1 MRQSRPNSYP
11 VYQAPHQGISG
22 LLPSTSLGIKEGVE
36 TSRNYR
42 RRDDGLFAKGVR
54 HYNMV
59 ARHVSSPAVTLT
71 PSIDG
76 ELREALC
83 LACGDDALNVH
94 EGIPSLT
101 KGTSFHVSRSADLF
115 LGGSAQTLAPGTYTA
130 GDTVVDTEKGRV
142 FLEFVGEKGTV
153 VGLIGLF
160 MPGHLP
166 TCFDWR
172 VLHAGRCESRRG
184 SS

>member
-11 VYQAPHQGISG
+11 VYQAPHQHISG
-22 LLPSTSLGIKEGVE
+22 LLPPARLEIKQGVE
-36 TSRNYR
+36 TSRNHQR
-42 RRDDGLFAKGVR
+42 SNDGLFANRVR
-54 HYNMV
+54 HYDMV

-71 PSIDG
+71 PRIDA

-101 KGTSFHVSRSADLF
+101 KGTSFQVSRPADLF
-115 LGGSAQTLAPGTYTA
+115 LEGSAQTLAPGTYTA
-130 GDTVVDTEKGRV
+130 GDTVVDKEKGRV
-142 FLEFVGEKGTV
+142 FLEFVGERGTV

-160 MPGHLP
+160 MPGRLP
-166 TCFDWR
+166 TCIDWR
-172 VLHAGRCESRRG
+172 VLQAGK
-184 SS
+184 